1 MKTTAAS
8 ALLIA
13 VTSASD
19 VTYSANPIRKVV
31 SMLQHLQVK
40 VEAEGAKE
48 KQLYDK
54 YMCYC
59 KTSGGELAKTI
70 AAAETKTPQLMSLI
84 EETGAKLSQNKDDVA
99 AHQADR
105 DTAKT
110 AMREAT
116 ALREKEHTA
125 FDKADTDLKTN
136 VAAIKSAV
144 AVLSTG
150 VQGGAFLQGQT
161 VSVLKSLLVSSTTI
175 LDADRQDLSA
185 FLSGNSEYAPAS
197 GEIIGIL
204 KQMGDEMAA
213 DLSAEAKV
221 EDAAV
226 AAYEKLMAAK
236 KKEVQALQKM
246 IETKME
252 RIGALA
258 LHLQEAKND
267 LGDTAANLEDDKK
280 FLADLDKNCASKEGL
295 FNENVQLRTQELAAL
310 ADTIKMLNDDDAL
323 ELFKSTLPS
332 PASPPSFLQLGT
344 GREQIQSRA
353 LSAINEARNAH
364 PSHQLDF
371 IALSLRGKKIG
382 FDKVIGMIDNLVSEL
397 KQEQLDDDNKKEYCG
412 VSLDK
417 ADDAK
422 KATLK
427 SISDSEALIADTK
440 SSIAN
445 TETDIAN
452 LEAGIE
458 ALDKSVTEATEL
470 RKSEHEEYSS
480 LMSSNAAAKELL
492 GFAKNRLNKFYNP
505 KLYKAPK
512 VEKGSEAK
520 SSLMQAAPPPPPE
533 SFEAYSKKSEAS
545 NGIVHML
552 DVLIKDLV
560 KEMTEAETTEK
571 DSQADYE
578 KMMSDSAEKRA
589 QDSKSLTDK
598 QSVHAD
604 LKTDLGAASDGLK
617 MDQGKLLATENLIHS
632 LHLECDWLSKYFDVR
647 KEARASEIDSLGRA
661 KAVLRGAD
669 YALVQVHA
677 KALRR

>member
-1 MKTTAAS
+1 MKTTAAG
-8 ALLIA
+8 ALLLAI
-13 VTSASD
+13 TSASD
-19 VTYSANPIRKVV
+19 ATYSANPIRKVV

-70 AAAETKTPQLMSLI
+70 AAAEAKTPQLVSLI

-116 ALREKEHTA
+116 ALREKEHVA
-125 FDKADTDLKTN
+125 FSKADTDLKTN
-136 VAAIKSAV
+136 VAAIQSAV
-144 AVLSTG
+144 AVLSKG
-150 VQGGAFLQGQT
+150 VQGGAFLQART

-213 DLSAEAKV
+213 GLSFEAKA

-236 KKEVQALQKM
+236 TKEVQALQKM

-258 LHLQEAKND
+258 LQLQEAKND

-280 FLADLDKNCASKEGL
+280 FLGDLDKNCASKEGL

-332 PASPPSFLQLGT
+332 PADSPSFLQLGI

-353 LSAINEARNAH
+353 LSAINQLRSVH

-382 FDKVIGMIDNLVSEL
+382 FEKVVGMIDNLVAEL
-397 KQEQLDDDNKKEYCG
+397 KQEQLDDDNKQEYCG

-417 ADDAK
+417 ADDSK
-422 KATLK
+422 KATSK
-427 SISDSEALIADTK
+427 SISDLEALIADTK
-440 SSIAN
+440 SSIGN

-452 LEAGIE
+452 LEAGIM
-458 ALDKSVTEATEL
+458 ALDKSVTVATEL
-470 RKSEHEEYSS
+470 RKAEHEEYSS

-512 VEKGSEAK
+512 VKEGSEAK

-533 SFEAYSKKSEAS
+533 SFEAYSKKSEGS

-560 KEMTEAETTEK
+560 QEMTEAETTEK
-571 DSQADYE
+571 DGQGDYE
-578 KMMSDSAEKRA
+578 KMMSDSAAKRA

-604 LKTDLGAASDGLK
+604 LKTDLGDASDGLK
-617 MDQGKLLATENLIHS
+617 MDRRKLLATENLIHA

-647 KEARASEIDSLGRA
+647 KEARASEIDSLGNA
-661 KAVLRGAD
+661 KAVLHGAD